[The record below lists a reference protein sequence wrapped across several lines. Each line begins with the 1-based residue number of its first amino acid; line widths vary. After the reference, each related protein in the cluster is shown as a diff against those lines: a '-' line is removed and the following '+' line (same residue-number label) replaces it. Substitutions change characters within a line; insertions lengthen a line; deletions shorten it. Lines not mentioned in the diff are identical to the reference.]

1 MAVKE
6 LSRASI
12 ARFTHLDYARAMA
25 FAALDRATGDL
36 IGVARLHRM
45 PQWNTA
51 EFAILVRSDLK
62 GHGLGWFLMNIL
74 IEYGKRLG
82 LSAIEG
88 DVLPE
93 NEMMLK
99 MCAEL
104 GFRVCKNPADASLV
118 SVRLQLD
125 KSCTILSKLFRDNRS
140 CGWGDSNEG
149 ASTVDL
155 RCNNGVAFVCA
166 CSGRHDA
173 ERSNNEPDV
182 FGDCEL
188 HRASIWP
195 SNYVPS
201 CRIHRCLLGSYWSHF
216 QLFGYVAAHN

>member
-1 MAVKE
+1 MRDPGACPHGWDREVRLHDGRDVLIRPLRPEDETLYPYFLDRVTGEDRRLRFFVAVKE
-6 LSRASI
+6 LSRANI

-25 FAALDRATGDL
+25 FAALDRPTGEL

-62 GHGLGWFLMNIL
+62 GHGLGWFLMNVL
-74 IEYGKRLG
+74 IEYARRLG

-93 NEMMLK
+93 NATMLK
-99 MCAEL
+99 MCTEL

-125 KSCTILSKLFRDNRS
+125 RR
-140 CGWGDSNEG
+140 
-149 ASTVDL
+149 AARL
-155 RCNNGVAFVCA
+155 RPNFPA
-166 CSGRHDA
+166 
-173 ERSNNEPDV
+173 
-182 FGDCEL
+182 
-188 HRASIWP
+188 RADEAIE
-195 SNYVPS
+195 
-201 CRIHRCLLGSYWSHF
+201 
-216 QLFGYVAAHN
+216 